1 MNQANCVVQRI
12 YARSLLSG
20 GRCSFSPSRG
30 CRFYGFDSGPPH
42 VNCKPHLLFSALV
55 LLVCSA
61 NPTAVFAAPL
71 DWFKFGPTQA
81 VDVVTIS
88 YGSFNNLAVYAG
100 QYTGT
105 IASTQAGLSSPLAQ
119 TFNTFCVDLADE
131 VTVGQVYEV
140 AQTPTSGGLTNG
152 GAIAYLYNTY
162 GLSLITGSN
171 VNGSGLNSDDYAA
184 ALQLA
189 IWDELANNGQAP
201 HAGSA
206 LQYSGLNPGVAAQ
219 VQQFLTLANSNS
231 SNAIWLDSN
240 VPQPPGFTPGQGF
253 IAPVGQGLFVPA
265 PEPPTVVLLSGVF
278 CCACGGFGYRRRR
291 STGLCP

>member
-1 MNQANCVVQRI
+1 VALN
-12 YARSLLSG
+12 
-20 GRCSFSPSRG
+20 FD
-30 CRFYGFDSGPPH
+30 GFDLGPIS
-42 VNCKPHLLFSALV
+42 VNCKPRLIFGALI
-55 LLVCSA
+55 LIVCTA
-61 NPTAVFAAPL
+61 TPTAVFATPL
-71 DWFKFGPTQA
+71 DWFKFGPTGS

-131 VTVGQVYEV
+131 VSVGQVYEV
-140 AQTPTSGGLTNG
+140 AQTPTSSGLTNG
-152 GAIAYLYNTY
+152 GAIAYLYNNY
-162 GLSLITGSN
+162 GQSLITGSN
-171 VNGSGLNSDDYAA
+171 VNGSGLNADDYAA

-201 HAGSA
+201 HAGSP
-206 LQYSGLNPGVAAQ
+206 LQYSGLNPGVANQ

-253 IAPVGQGLFVPA
+253 IAPGGEGLFVSA
-265 PEPPTVVLLSGVF
+265 PEPSTVVLLSGLF
-278 CCACGGFGYRRRR
+278 CCVCGGLGYRRLMG